1 MRRDGPTKLSQFS
14 FQRNTKGEQC
24 VVYKEDHITKT
35 NDGGLNSLKK
45 ECKVVMVHPSSDV
58 TRCPV
63 RLIDKYISLLP
74 PVKGDQ
80 CKHNF
85 YLRSLEKPTPAQW
98 YSNQVVG
105 LNTLHKTVG
114 KLLKDSRI
122 QGFVSN
128 HSLKRSGA
136 SRLFQAGVE
145 KKVIR
150 EYTGHHSDA
159 LNQYQVTSEEQ
170 KRKVSDVLAGNVN
183 DNVERKKVKV
193 EIPSEIEVVY
203 HRKEVMGLI

>member
-1 MRRDGPTKLSQFS
+1 MWQKGVLGEDNPDKLHSTVLFLVGLNCGLGVGNEHYELRRDGPTKLSQFS

-45 ECKVVMVHPSSDV
+45 ERKVVWVLPSSDV

-63 RLIDKYISLLP
+63 CLIDKYISLLP
-74 PVKGDQ
+74 PVKIDQ

-85 YLRSLEKPTPAQW
+85 YLRSLEKPTPTQW

-105 LNTLHKTVG
+105 LNTFRKTVG
-114 KLLKDSRI
+114 ELLKDSRI

-128 HSLKRSGA
+128 YSLQFHKGIYWSPFRCIES
-136 SRLFQAGVE
+136 
-145 KKVIR
+145 
-150 EYTGHHSDA
+150 
-159 LNQYQVTSEEQ
+159 
-170 KRKVSDVLAGNVN
+170 
-183 DNVERKKVKV
+183 
-193 EIPSEIEVVY
+193 IPSNF
-203 HRKEVMGLI
+203 